1 VRSLRKL
8 MPMNNLLLYAITVAI
23 WGSTWIAITFQL
35 GTVAPIVSI
44 AHRSMLAAL
53 LIFLYLVLRRRLSPL
68 SRRDHVMVCLQGLCL
83 FSGNY
88 IFIYYA
94 TAELAS
100 GLVAVVFSTMVILNM
115 VNGAIFLRLPSSRMV
130 ALGACVGLLG
140 MVAVFLPQL
149 ESFSLTDAGFRALL
163 LCFVGTC
170 LASFGNIFAARN
182 SRDGLPVLV
191 CNAWGMLY
199 GALALYVVA
208 LLTGTAITVDL
219 TPAYLGSLFY
229 LAVFGSVV
237 GFWAY
242 VTLIGTIGPDRAAY
256 SSLLFPVVA
265 LLISTL
271 FEGYQW
277 TLLGLAGFALVLA
290 GNWLVMRRGTG

>member
-1 VRSLRKL
+1 
-8 MPMNNLLLYAITVAI
+8 MNNLLLYTVTVVI
-23 WGSTWIAITFQL
+23 WGSTWIAIKLQL
-35 GTVAPIVSI
+35 GTVAPMVSI

-53 LIFLYLVLRRRLSPL
+53 LIFLYLLLRRRLLPL
-68 SRRDHVMVCLQGLCL
+68 SGRDHVMVCLQGLCL

-88 IFIYYA
+88 IFIYHA

-115 VNGAIFLRLPSSRMV
+115 VNGAIFLRLPASKMV
-130 ALGACVGLLG
+130 ALGAGIGLVG
-140 MVAVFLPQL
+140 MVAVFMPQL
-149 ESFSLTDAGFRALL
+149 ESFSLNDASFRALL
-163 LCFVGTC
+163 LCFLGTC

-199 GALALYVVA
+199 GALALYGSA
-208 LLTGTAITVDL
+208 LLTGSPITLDWNF
-219 TPAYLGSLFY
+219 TYMASLLY

-242 VTLIGTIGPDRAAY
+242 VTLIGNIGPDRAAY

-277 TLLGLAGFALVLA
+277 TLLGLAGFGLVLA